1 MVEYNKANAKLLDSQ
16 LNKLKCAIDA
26 GIQKKIH
33 ISGTTILIITNKEME
48 EFLKNKKEDRFRN

>member
-33 ISGTTILIITNKEME
+33 VSETTTFNNYKQRNGRNLEEQKGGLI
-48 EFLKNKKEDRFRN
+48 